1 MIERFRRTR
10 QQANLASIQ
19 QQQRSIV
26 RPSSI
31 NEAARPGEQMLVSPN
46 APTPTRA
53 RTQRIPVQIRQQQAL
68 QAAPAQPQQLSMNEI
83 CRQQGI
89 GIYAGSA
96 SIPKPNVPM
105 PKPLNMRAPTP
116 TAARLQQTRAPMQP
130 SPRSMN
136 VRVQAPSRSQHIMAH
151 GRPTQAAQPSPMP
164 VRQEHGLTPVQQ
176 VGPRAA
182 HGPTRPPLSLLAQFN
197 QQRAIENRQAL
208 VGSQLNAVK
217 SNVISAQ
224 PHAQSTPQL
233 ETAHEM
239 VIVTP
244 ASSRPTT
251 SSSKPSAYGDNLTNS
266 VVSGDT
272 AMSSLSSCTS
282 ESPGSKTQ
290 PMQRTQPTQN
300 NLSYVFDAELCE
312 WRLPNEPK
320 QMATAQPTQPQIEAV
335 TTQSTQ
341 SVGVDFGAL
350 SVGNVIDVRDDDGK
364 WHEASV
370 QIACH
375 SFVCVHFIALDRD
388 ETIYADA
395 WRSGDNQRVAQRNT
409 FTKAKRR
416 RRRRKK
422 NKAPNEAVPELSQA
436 QKRRQRRKAARQ
448 N

>member
-1 MIERFRRTR
+1 VSR
-10 QQANLASIQ
+10 LA
-19 QQQRSIV
+19 R
-26 RPSSI
+26 
-31 NEAARPGEQMLVSPN
+31 
-46 APTPTRA
+46 
-53 RTQRIPVQIRQQQAL
+53 
-68 QAAPAQPQQLSMNEI
+68 
-83 CRQQGI
+83 
-89 GIYAGSA
+89 
-96 SIPKPNVPM
+96 
-105 PKPLNMRAPTP
+105 
-116 TAARLQQTRAPMQP
+116 
-130 SPRSMN
+130 
-136 VRVQAPSRSQHIMAH
+136 
-151 GRPTQAAQPSPMP
+151 
-164 VRQEHGLTPVQQ
+164 
-176 VGPRAA
+176 
-182 HGPTRPPLSLLAQFN
+182 FN

-224 PHAQSTPQL
+224 PHAQPQL

-239 VIVTP
+239 VFVTP
-244 ASSRPTT
+244 ASRRSSRPTT
-251 SSSKPSAYGDNLTNS
+251 SSSQPSAYNLTNS

-282 ESPGSKTQ
+282 ESPGSTTRCDTLVVQHQTQ

-300 NLSYVFDAELCE
+300 NLTYVFDAELCE
-312 WRLPNEPK
+312 WRRPNEPK
-320 QMATAQPTQPQIEAV
+320 QMATAQPAQPQIEAV

-350 SVGNVIDVRDDDGK
+350 SVGNVIDVRDDDGE

-375 SFVCVHFIALDRD
+375 SFICVHFIALDRD

-395 WRSGDNQRVAQRNT
+395 WRSGDNKRVAQRNT

-422 NKAPNEAVPELSQA
+422 NKTQKEAVPELSKA